1 MPIIASEY
9 NPPFL
14 FKNGYFSTIYA
25 GIWRKIADFEQ
36 KRERIE
42 LPDSDFLDLDW
53 SFSSSKT
60 NKVAVLIHGLEG
72 DAQRA
77 YILGSAKILN
87 ENAYDVCAIN
97 LRSCSGEQNRLFC
110 AYHSGKTEDLD
121 AVIQHILSNR
131 NYNEIF
137 IKGFSLG
144 GNMALKYLG
153 ENRTIPK
160 EIKAAMAVSVPCDLH
175 SSCIELLKPKNKA
188 YASRFKKNLIE
199 KLKQKQKQFPEKV
212 TDADI
217 KNVITLKDFDDIYTS
232 RAHGFKDAMDY
243 YEKSSCLQFLP
254 YIKTPTLLLNAKN
267 DSFLGPKCFPYK
279 EAENNPKLYLE
290 VSKYGGHV
298 GYYGSKNITY
308 NEKRAIRFFN
318 KMS

>member
-9 NPPFL
+9 NPSFL
-14 FKNGYFSTIYA
+14 FKNGHFSTIYA

-53 SFSSSKT
+53 SFSPSKT

-87 ENAYDVCAIN
+87 ENSYDVCAIN
-97 LRSCSGEQNRLFC
+97 LRTCSGEQNRLFC
-110 AYHSGKTEDLD
+110 AYHSGKTEDLEV
-121 AVIQHILSNR
+121 VIQHILSNK
-131 NYNEIF
+131 NYSEIF

-153 ENRTIPK
+153 ENRIIPK

-199 KLKQKQKQFPEKV
+199 KLKQKQRQFPEKV

-217 KNVITLKDFDDIYTS
+217 KNVITLKDFDDVYTS
-232 RAHGFKDAMDY
+232 RAHGFKDAIDY

-267 DSFLGPKCFPYK
+267 DSFLGPECFPYK